1 MAEELYMLKRIDIS
15 RCLLL
20 DTTSSK
26 IKNLLFDNY
35 SVVLTITC
43 IFLLVSL
50 IPSSTILH
58 PKAAFGDG
66 LFMEEL
72 SASFGDRKADLIIKM
87 TPPVVTTETLQ
98 NQNQKPVIQFKLYDP
113 TTKEGYKHVTY
124 YITIEKDGKKLLS
137 DWFHDHK
144 GDLKI
149 EMKPSTAEQIAVYG
163 EPDPILQAFTGTEN
177 SPVVAT
183 GPIFSEGG
191 LYHFIVRI
199 TTIDFDRSFI
209 PDDKQPV
216 YDGWLSVGS
225 TLNQQVSLSDGK
237 QIPIQIISYYD
248 DIKDFKFDPTKR
260 QIQFAMPFNW
270 NTTRLEDQK
279 QIMVHQ
285 EVSIPKGN
293 SLASQSYAGTI
304 NGIDVTKN
312 LMVDPSNSTKNV
324 VHFMLPKPAVIQIAE
339 EVNNNGYLGATNGL
353 MEFSLVPSTNAT
365 SSMSPMSEMPN
376 MAGM

>member
-1 MAEELYMLKRIDIS
+1 MGASI
-15 RCLLL
+15 LLL
-20 DTTSSK
+20 
-26 IKNLLFDNY
+26 LLL
-35 SVVLTITC
+35 S
-43 IFLLVSL
+43 LV
-50 IPSSTILH
+50 PSSILY
-58 PKAAFGDG
+58 PKTAFGDG

-87 TPPVVTTETLQ
+87 TPPVVTTETLK
-98 NQNQKPVIQFKLYDP
+98 NQNQEPVIQFKLYDP
-113 TTKEGYKHVTY
+113 STNQGYKHVTY
-124 YITIEKDGKKLLS
+124 FITIEKDGKKLLS

-149 EMKPSTAEQIAVYG
+149 EMKPSNAEQIAVYG

-177 SPVVAT
+177 SPIVAT

-199 TTIDFDRSFI
+199 TTIDYDRSFI

-216 YDGWLSVGS
+216 YNGWLSVGS

-248 DIKDFKFDPTKR
+248 DIKDFDFDPIKK
-260 QIQFAMPFNW
+260 QIQFTMPFNW
-270 NTTRLEDQK
+270 NVTRLEDQK
-279 QIMVHQ
+279 QMMVHQ
-285 EVSIPKGN
+285 EVSIPKGS
-293 SLASQSYAGTI
+293 SLASQSYTGAI
-304 NGIDVTKN
+304 NGIDVSEN

-324 VHFMLPKPAVIQIAE
+324 VHFMLPKPAVTQIAE
-339 EVNNNGYLGATNGL
+339 QVNNNGYAAASNGL
-353 MEFSLVPSTNAT
+353 MEFSLAPSTNAT
-365 SSMSPMSEMPN
+365 SSSSMHDMTN

>member
-1 MAEELYMLKRIDIS
+1 MSASI
-15 RCLLL
+15 LLL
-20 DTTSSK
+20 LSLFPTS
-26 IKNLLFDNY
+26 
-35 SVVLTITC
+35 
-43 IFLLVSL
+43 
-50 IPSSTILH
+50 ILY

-87 TPPVVTTETLQ
+87 TPPVVTNETLK
-98 NQNQKPVIQFKLYDP
+98 NQNQEPVIQFKLYDP
-113 TTKEGYKHVTY
+113 STNEGYKHVTY
-124 YITIEKDGKKLLS
+124 YITIEKDGKKLVS

-149 EMKPSTAEQIAVYG
+149 EMKPSNAEQIAVYG

-177 SPVVAT
+177 SPVVST

-199 TTIDFDRSFI
+199 TTIDYDRSFI

-248 DIKDFKFDPTKR
+248 DIKDFNFDPSKK
-260 QIQFAMPFNW
+260 QIQFTMPFDW
-270 NTTRLEDQK
+270 NITRLEDQK
-279 QIMVHQ
+279 QVMLHQ
-285 EVSIPKGN
+285 EVSIPKGT
-293 SLASQSYAGTI
+293 SLDSLSYTGAI
-304 NGIDVTKN
+304 NGTDVTKN

-324 VHFMLPKPAVIQIAE
+324 VHFMLPKPAIIQIAE
-339 EVNNNGYLGATNGL
+339 EVNNNGQAVVSDGL
-353 MEFSLVPSTNAT
+353 MEFSLTPSTNAT
-365 SSMSPMSEMPN
+365 SSSMHDMTN

>member
-1 MAEELYMLKRIDIS
+1 MDSQHGKGKRIMVVPIAMS
-15 RCLLL
+15 TSILLL
-20 DTTSSK
+20 
-26 IKNLLFDNY
+26 LLL
-35 SVVLTITC
+35 S
-43 IFLLVSL
+43 LV
-50 IPSSTILH
+50 PSSILF
-58 PKAAFGDG
+58 PKTAFGDG

-87 TPPVVTTETLQ
+87 TPPVVTNETLK
-98 NQNQKPVIQFKLYDP
+98 NQNQEPVVQFKLYDP
-113 TTKEGYKHVTY
+113 STNEGYKHVTY
-124 YITIEKDGKKLLS
+124 YITIEKDGKKLVS

-149 EMKPSTAEQIAVYG
+149 EMKPSNAEQIAVYG

-199 TTIDFDRSFI
+199 TTIDYDRSFI
-209 PDDKQPV
+209 PEDKQPV

-248 DIKDFKFDPTKR
+248 DIKDFNFDPGKK
-260 QIQFAMPFNW
+260 QIQFTMPFDW
-270 NTTRLEDQK
+270 NITRLEDQK

-285 EVSIPKGN
+285 EVLIPKGN
-293 SLASQSYAGTI
+293 SLSSLSYTGTI
-304 NGIDVTKN
+304 NGTDVTKN

-324 VHFMLPKPAVIQIAE
+324 VHFMLPKPAIIQIAE
-339 EVNNNGYLGATNGL
+339 EVNNNGQAAASDGL
-353 MEFSLVPSTNAT
+353 MEFSLTPSTNAT
-365 SSMSPMSEMPN
+365 SSSMHDMTN